1 MIKNI
6 QLSRLILLPVLLSL
20 IFSLSYTGVLML
32 VDGSEENVAKFL
44 LNKTGS
50 GLAQNISSLARAV
63 IPIAGLVG
71 VLSALALI
79 FGLIRREFIF
89 SAQSRFIQ
97 WGLFGAIL
105 ATSIYGFGVRIISNH
120 ALAGT
125 LFFYNAI
132 LFILLSIVQRKS
144 AKVDTALRNIQ
155 WLPIIFLLFY
165 TMAFPGYQKIF
176 NSEVVMGKYVAMF
189 SNSFLAQLPG
199 GIPPFIYLLGI
210 CELISGILALI
221 AVVKGEFL
229 PNRNK
234 LFLRLAL
241 FVTVLTFFQLSIG
254 LFVLVNISGAVNLL
268 LYAIFS
274 AILFYLIEE
283 NKAENKA
290 EY

>member
-1 MIKNI
+1 MTKTVK
-6 QLSRLILLPVLLSL
+6 LSRLILLPVILGL
-20 IFSLSYTGVLML
+20 IFSLFYTGILML
-32 VDGSEENVAKFL
+32 VNGGAENVAKFL
-44 LNKTGS
+44 LGKTNS
-50 GLAQNISSLARAV
+50 GLEQNIGALAQAT

-89 SAQSRFIQ
+89 SEQSCFIQ

-125 LFFYNAI
+125 LFFYTAI
-132 LFILLSIVQRKS
+132 LFILLSIVQRKT
-144 AKVDTALRNIQ
+144 AKIDTVALRNIQ

-221 AVVKGEFL
+221 AIVKGEFL
-229 PNRNK
+229 TGK
-234 LFLRLAL
+234 SKVFLRLAIL
-241 FVTVLTFFQLSIG
+241 VTVLTFFQLSIG

-283 NKAENKA
+283 NKAENKV
-290 EY
+290 